1 MEAWAKAGPLSLP
14 SVAGAKLLRDLTSD
28 FQDVSVLRFTSHI
41 PFFGLLYCDMER
53 RLAAILAA
61 DVVGYS
67 RLMGANESG
76 TLAALDSLRTDFIN
90 PKISQHQGRIV
101 KLTGD
106 GMLVEFPSVVNAV
119 ACATELQRSL
129 RHRNAD
135 ASQDHRIEFRIG
147 VNVGD
152 VIAQGEDIFGDGVN
166 VAARLE
172 SVAPV
177 GGIAVSQS
185 VRDHIGKRLDLVFED
200 LGERQLKNIERPI
213 RVYSISL
220 DQPSPNEAANA
231 VPAPHGPRPSIA
243 VLPFVNMSGD
253 PEQEYFSDGI
263 TEDII
268 TDLSKVSG
276 LFVVA
281 RNTAFTYKGKHVD
294 VQEAAKRLGVNFI
307 LEGSVRKAGA
317 RVRVTG
323 QLING
328 KDSGHIW
335 ADRYDRDLT
344 DIFAIQDEITHAIV
358 EQLKVKLLP
367 QEKKSIAQAPT
378 DNIEAYTF
386 YLRGRQFMQRH
397 SKSNYQLARRMFANA
412 VELDPLYARAYAG
425 IADCDSFLFLHYH
438 LEAGIDTI
446 LATAGKALTLDD
458 QLAEA
463 HASRGLA
470 LSLGQRY
477 EEATAEFERA
487 IALDPNS
494 FEAHYFY
501 GRACVTQGRLD
512 RAATLFERAAE
523 NKPDDYQSLC
533 LLIAVYRSLGRLG
546 DSETAARR
554 GIERAKN
561 ELTLHPENAR
571 AAYLGAN
578 ALVTLGDKDRAREW
592 ASRALAIDPDDVLTQ
607 YNVVCVYSLLGDIE
621 RAFDLLDRLLPNA
634 GHELKHGWIKHD
646 SDLDPLRNHPRYQ
659 KILELVGK

>member
-1 MEAWAKAGPLSLP
+1 
-14 SVAGAKLLRDLTSD
+14 
-28 FQDVSVLRFTSHI
+28 
-41 PFFGLLYCDMER
+41 MER

-220 DQPSPNEAANA
+220 DQPSPKEAANA

-294 VQEAAKRLGVNFI
+294 VQEVAKRFGVNFI
-307 LEGSVRKAGA
+307 LEGSVRKAGT

-328 KDSGHIW
+328 KDSGHLW

-367 QEKKSIAQAPT
+367 QEKKSIGQTPT
-378 DNIEAYTF
+378 GNVEAYTY
-386 YLRGRQFMQRH
+386 YLRGRQFFHRH
-397 SKSNYQLARRMFANA
+397 SKSYYQLARRMFAKA
-412 VELDPLYARAYAG
+412 VELDPAYARAYAG
-425 IADCDSFLFLHYH
+425 IADCDSFLFLNYSAPI
-438 LEAGIDTI
+438 EIKGIFETS
-446 LATAGKALTLDD
+446 AKALALESG
-458 QLAEA
+458 LAEA
-463 HASRGLA
+463 HASQALA
-470 LSLGQRY
+470 LSLEQRY
-477 EEATAEFERA
+477 EEAMAEFEKA

-494 FEAHYFY
+494 FEGHYFY
-501 GRACVTQGRLD
+501 ARACFAQGKLE
-512 RAATLFERAAE
+512 RAAALFERAAE
-523 NKPDDYQSLC
+523 IKPDDYQSAC
-533 LLIAVYRSLGRLG
+533 LLVQIYRSLGRDG
-546 DSETAARR
+546 EKESAARR
-554 GIERAKN
+554 GIERAER
-561 ELTLHPENAR
+561 ELTLHPDNPR
-571 AAYLGAN
+571 PAYLGAT
-578 ALVTLGDKDRAREW
+578 ALVELGQNDRAKEW
-592 ASRALAIDPDDVLTQ
+592 LARTLVIDPDDTLTQ
-607 YNVVCVYSLLGDIE
+607 YNAACIYSRLGEIDP
-621 RAFDLLDRLLPNA
+621 AFDLLERLLPNA
-634 GHELKHGWIKHD
+634 NHETKAWIKHD
-646 SDLDPLRNHPRYQ
+646 SDLDPLREHPRYQ

>member
-1 MEAWAKAGPLSLP
+1 
-14 SVAGAKLLRDLTSD
+14 
-28 FQDVSVLRFTSHI
+28 
-41 PFFGLLYCDMER
+41 MER

-67 RLMGANESG
+67 RLMGTNESG
-76 TLAALDSLRTDFIN
+76 TLAALDTLRAEFIN
-90 PKISQHQGRIV
+90 PKLSEHQGRTV

-119 ACATELQRSL
+119 TCATELQVGMRQ
-129 RHRNAD
+129 RNAN
-135 ASQDHRIEFRIG
+135 AAQDRRIEFRIG

-152 VIAQGEDIFGDGVN
+152 VIVQDDDLFGDGVN
-166 VAARLE
+166 VASRLE
-172 SVAPV
+172 GIAPV
-177 GGIAVSQS
+177 GGIAVSQA
-185 VRDHIGKRLDLVFED
+185 VRDHIGKRLDVTFED
-200 LGERQLKNIERPI
+200 MGERRLKNIEQPV

-220 DQPSPNEAANA
+220 DRSFAREMDDAAS
-231 VPAPHGPRPSIA
+231 VSHVEKPSIA
-243 VLPFVNMSGD
+243 VLPFINMSGD

-276 LFVVA
+276 LSVVA
-281 RNTAFTYKGKHVD
+281 RNTVFTYKGKSVKVPD
-294 VQEAAKRLGVNFI
+294 VARELGVEFVV
-307 LEGSVRKAGA
+307 EGSVRKAGS

-328 KDSGHIW
+328 KDDRHVW

-378 DNIEAYTF
+378 DNVEAYTY

-397 SKSNYQLARRMFANA
+397 SKSNYQLARRMFAKA
-412 VELDPLYARAYAG
+412 VELDSLYARAYAG

-438 LEAGIDTI
+438 LEASVDSI
-446 LATAGKALTLDD
+446 LATSAKALSLDD
-458 QLAEA
+458 KLAEA

-470 LSLGQRY
+470 FSLDRRY
-477 EEATAEFERA
+477 DEATSEFEKA

-501 GRACVTQGRLD
+501 GRACVTQGKFE

-523 NKPDDYQSLC
+523 NKPDDYQSEC
-533 LLIAVYRSLGRLG
+533 LLIFVYRALGRERDG
-546 DSETAARR
+546 ENAARR
-554 GIERAKN
+554 GVERA
-561 ELTLHPENAR
+561 ERALISHPEDAR

-578 ALVTLGDKDRAREW
+578 ALAVLGEGDRAREW
-592 ASRALAIDPDDVLTQ
+592 AARALAIDPDDVLIQ
-607 YNVVCVYSLLGDIE
+607 YNVACVYSLLGDIDQ
-621 RAFDLLDRLLPNA
+621 AFDLLERLLPNA
-634 GHELKHGWIKHD
+634 GHELRRGWIKHD
-646 SDLDPLRNHPRYQ
+646 SDLDPLRSHQRYQ
-659 KILELVGK
+659 KILEVIETD

>member
-1 MEAWAKAGPLSLP
+1 
-14 SVAGAKLLRDLTSD
+14 
-28 FQDVSVLRFTSHI
+28 
-41 PFFGLLYCDMER
+41 MER

-76 TLAALDSLRTDFIN
+76 TLAALDTLRAEFIN
-90 PKISQHQGRIV
+90 PKLSEHQGRTV

-119 ACATELQRSL
+119 ACATELQRGM
-129 RHRNAD
+129 RQRNAN
-135 ASQDHRIEFRIG
+135 AAQDRRIEFRIG

-152 VIAQGEDIFGDGVN
+152 VIVQEDDLFGDGVN
-166 VAARLE
+166 IASRLE
-172 SVAPV
+172 SIAPV
-177 GGIAVSQS
+177 GGIAVSQA
-185 VRDHIGKRLDLVFED
+185 VRDHIGKRLDVTFED
-200 LGERQLKNIERPI
+200 MGERRLKNIEQPV

-220 DQPSPNEAANA
+220 DRSFAREMDDAAS
-231 VPAPHGPRPSIA
+231 VSHVEKPSIA
-243 VLPFVNMSGD
+243 VLPFINMSGD

-276 LFVVA
+276 LSVVA
-281 RNTAFTYKGKHVD
+281 RNTVFTYKGKPVK
-294 VQEAAKRLGVNFI
+294 VPEVARELGVEFVV
-307 LEGSVRKAGA
+307 EGSVRKAGS

-328 KDSGHIW
+328 KDDRHVW

-378 DNIEAYTF
+378 DNVEAYTY

-397 SKSNYQLARRMFANA
+397 SKANYQLARRMFAKA
-412 VELDPLYARAYAG
+412 VELDPLYARANAG

-438 LEAGIDTI
+438 LEASVESI
-446 LATAGKALTLDD
+446 LATSAKALSLDD
-458 QLAEA
+458 KLAEA

-470 LSLGQRY
+470 FSLDRRY
-477 EEATAEFERA
+477 DEATAEFEKA
-487 IALDPNS
+487 IALDSNS

-501 GRACVTQGRLD
+501 GRACVMQGKFE
-512 RAATLFERAAE
+512 RAATVFERAAE
-523 NKPDDYQSLC
+523 NKPDDYQSEC
-533 LLIAVYRSLGRLG
+533 LLIFVYPSLGRER
-546 DSETAARR
+546 DSENAARR
-554 GIERAKN
+554 GVERA
-561 ELTLHPENAR
+561 ERALISHPEDAR

-578 ALVTLGDKDRAREW
+578 ALAVLGERDRAKEW
-592 ASRALAIDPDDVLTQ
+592 AARALAIDPDDVLIQ
-607 YNVVCVYSLLGDIE
+607 YNVACVYSLLGDIDQ
-621 RAFDLLDRLLPNA
+621 AFDLLERLLPNA
-634 GHELKHGWIKHD
+634 GHELRRGWIKHD
-646 SDLDPLRNHPRYQ
+646 SDLDPLRSHPRYQ
-659 KILELVGK
+659 KIIEVIETD